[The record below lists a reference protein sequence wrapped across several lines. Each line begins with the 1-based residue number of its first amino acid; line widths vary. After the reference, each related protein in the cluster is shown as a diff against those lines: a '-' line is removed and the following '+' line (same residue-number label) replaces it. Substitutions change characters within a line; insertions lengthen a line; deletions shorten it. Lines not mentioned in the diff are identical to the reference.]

1 METREARNLFI
12 SIPPPPSLSLYLFCR
27 ARCRPECRLVVCKFF
42 GMSAR
47 ACNNFME
54 ISSPAKH
61 SHRVSRASNAT
72 RIEKHGKREEK
83 KSPPCLLLYSPG
95 RWYLSRYVDI
105 EKGTTFMCLSRFH
118 PRFARTN
125 FFCFLSPSFFHP
137 PSRRYTVCINDTPE
151 CNSRR

>member
-1 METREARNLFI
+1 MENRIVSETVINARVDAKQGRKKKRQISLVKELVSPFAEKYTKTRLERNGNEGSPKFFYFD
-12 SIPPPPSLSLYLFCR
+12 SSPPLSLYLFCR

-72 RIEKHGKREEK
+72 RIEKRGKREEK
-83 KSPPCLLLYSPG
+83 KNPPCLLLYSP
-95 RWYLSRYVDI
+95 SR
-105 EKGTTFMCLSRFH
+105 
-118 PRFARTN
+118 
-125 FFCFLSPSFFHP
+125 
-137 PSRRYTVCINDTPE
+137 
-151 CNSRR
+151 